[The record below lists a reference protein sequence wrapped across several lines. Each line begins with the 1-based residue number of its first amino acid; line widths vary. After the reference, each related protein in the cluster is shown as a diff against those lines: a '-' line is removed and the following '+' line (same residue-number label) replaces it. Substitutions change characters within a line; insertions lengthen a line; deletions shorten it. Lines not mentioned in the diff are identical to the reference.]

1 MKDNVIYYL
10 IDLLSLFLKLNQTR
24 KEAENIIFLLKRRK
38 KFILNLSENEL
49 NVFCKK
55 IKNILLKPA
64 KNYHQLNKHL
74 SEIYFLIKNY

>member
-24 KEAENIIFLLKRRK
+24 KEAENIISLLKKRK
-38 KFILNLSENEL
+38 KFILNLNENEL
-49 NVFCKK
+49 NIFCKK

-64 KNYHQLNKHL
+64 KNYNQLNKNL
-74 SEIYFLIKNY
+74 RNIYFLIKNY